1 MADEAVMAGELVSVE
16 SSVNAALSQITK
28 AEIDQ
33 QIATAHAYPRSLSK
47 FKNRALEMATL
58 DEETA
63 ESCIY
68 SRPVGKDPKTG
79 QQKYAEG
86 MSVRMAEIVGAC
98 FGNLR
103 VGAMLVEMTPRYVK
117 ARGFA
122 HDLETNFASTSEVVE
137 STVNRNGLPY
147 DERMRAVVA
156 KAAIAK
162 ARRDATFQVV
172 PKALCKPIEAAAR
185 QAAIGDAS
193 TIGKRRDAVAK
204 WVAVLGIDPARVW
217 ASLGV
222 AGADDLT
229 VEHLTTLTGV
239 RTAIKDGESTIDEA
253 FPTLA
258 QESSG
263 SAAKAAAA
271 KAVAATRKKAS
282 ANGPGKAST
291 SQQPGE
297 PEPQPTPVEPPA
309 PSSDPKESAMRALV
323 EQIGLANTL
332 DSLDGLK
339 RHANGYHDDG
349 LFGDDDLAEVSRLI
363 RERIDAMTTP
373 DGEIVEGGAA

>member
-1 MADEAVMAGELVSVE
+1 MADDAVVAGELVSVE

-33 QIATAHAYPRSLSK
+33 QISTAHAYPRSLSK
-47 FKNRALEMATL
+47 FKSRALEMATL

-103 VGAMLVEMTPRYVK
+103 VGAMIVEMTPRYVK

-122 HDLETNFASTSEVVE
+122 HDLETNFASTSEVIE
-137 STVNRNGLPY
+137 STVKANGLPY

-156 KAAIAK
+156 KAAISK

-185 QAAIGDAS
+185 QAAIGDA
-193 TIGKRRDAVAK
+193 TTLGKRRDAAAG
-204 WVAVLGIDPARVW
+204 WVARLGIDPQRVW

-222 AGADDLT
+222 TGADDLT

-239 RTAIKDGESTIDEA
+239 RTAIKDGEVSIDEA
-253 FPTLA
+253 FPSLA
-258 QESSG
+258 QEG
-263 SAAKAAAA
+263 GGAAAKAAAA
-271 KAVAATRKKAS
+271 ARA
-282 ANGPGKAST
+282 AST
-291 SQQPGE
+291 MKRKSTLKSL
-297 PEPQPTPVEPPA
+297 EPQPGGETAPPPTTPA
-309 PSSDPKESAMRALV
+309 PSPKVAAMEALTALIEKAATV
-323 EQIGLANTL
+323 ADLEALR
-332 DSLDGLK
+332 SK
-339 RHANGYHDDG
+339 ANGHHDDG
-349 LFGDDDLAEVSRLI
+349 LFGDRDIEEVKAAIHARLA
-363 RERIDAMTTP
+363 AMTTP
-373 DGEIVEGGAA
+373 DGEIVGGGAA

>member
-1 MADEAVMAGELVSVE
+1 MAGEVLSGELVSVE

-33 QIATAHAYPRSLSK
+33 QISTAHAYPRSLSK
-47 FKNRALEMATL
+47 FKARALEMATL

-79 QQKYAEG
+79 QQKFAEG

-103 VGAMLVEMTPRYVK
+103 VGAMIVEMTPRYVK

-137 STVNRNGLPY
+137 STVKANGAPY

-156 KAAIAK
+156 KAAISK

-193 TIGKRRDAVAK
+193 TISKRREAVAK

-217 ASLGV
+217 SSLGV
-222 AGADDLT
+222 SGPDDLS

-239 RTAIKDGESTIDEA
+239 RTAIKDGEVSIDEA
-253 FPTLA
+253 FPATSQHGA
-258 QESSG
+258 G
-263 SAAKAAAA
+263 DAARAAAAKAAATA
-271 KAVAATRKKAS
+271 VEKAA
-282 ANGPGKAST
+282 GKRDTA
-291 SQQPGE
+291 
-297 PEPQPTPVEPPA
+297 PA
-309 PSSDPKESAMRALV
+309 EAGKEV
-323 EQIGLANTL
+323 Q
-332 DSLDGLK
+332 
-339 RHANGYHDDG
+339 
-349 LFGDDDLAEVSRLI
+349 
-363 RERIDAMTTP
+363 
-373 DGEIVEGGAA
+373 

>member
-1 MADEAVMAGELVSVE
+1 MADDAVVAGELVSVE

-33 QIATAHAYPRSLSK
+33 QISTAHAYPRSLSK
-47 FKNRALEMATL
+47 FKSRALEMATL

-103 VGAMLVEMTPRYVK
+103 VGAMIVEMTPRYVK

-122 HDLETNFASTSEVVE
+122 HDLETNFASTSEVIE
-137 STVNRNGLPY
+137 STVKANGLPY

-156 KAAIAK
+156 KAAISK

-185 QAAIGDAS
+185 QAAIGDA
-193 TIGKRRDAVAK
+193 TTLGKRRDAAAG
-204 WVAVLGIDPARVW
+204 WVARLGIDPQRVW

-222 AGADDLT
+222 TGADDLT

-239 RTAIKDGESTIDEA
+239 RTAIKDGEVSIDEA
-253 FPTLA
+253 FPSLA
-258 QESSG
+258 QEG
-263 SAAKAAAA
+263 GGAAAKAAAA
-271 KAVAATRKKAS
+271 ARA
-282 ANGPGKAST
+282 AST
-291 SQQPGE
+291 MKRKSTLKSL
-297 PEPQPTPVEPPA
+297 EPQPGGETAPPPTTPA
-309 PSSDPKESAMRALV
+309 PSPKVAAMEALTALIEKAATV
-323 EQIGLANTL
+323 ADLEALR
-332 DSLDGLK
+332 SK
-339 RHANGYHDDG
+339 ANGHHDDG
-349 LFGDDDLAEVSRLI
+349 LFGDRDIEEVKAAIHARLA
-363 RERIDAMTTP
+363 AMTTP

>member
-1 MADEAVMAGELVSVE
+1 MAQDEMAMKGELVSVE
-16 SSVNAALSQITK
+16 ESVNAALAQITK

-47 FKNRALEMATL
+47 FKSRALEMATL

-103 VGAMLVEMTPRYVK
+103 VGAMIVEMTPRYVK

-122 HDLETNFASTSEVVE
+122 HDLETNFASTSEVIE
-137 STVNRNGLPY
+137 STVKANGLPY

-156 KAAIAK
+156 KAAISK

-185 QAAIGDAS
+185 QAAIGDA
-193 TIGKRRDAVAK
+193 TTLGKRRDAAAG
-204 WVAVLGIDPARVW
+204 WVARLGIDPQRVW

-222 AGADDLT
+222 TGADDLT
-229 VEHLTTLTGV
+229 VDHLTTLTGV
-239 RTAIKDGESTIDEA
+239 RTAIKDGEASLDEA
-253 FPTLA
+253 FPPLA
-258 QESSG
+258 TDAPG
-263 SAAKAAAA
+263 SAAKSAAAAAAEKARKKSQPKPAEKPPAPADTPPAAAAAESDPKAAAIASLTTAAA
-271 KAVAATRKKAS
+271 KATTVDELEAIRKKA
-282 ANGPGKAST
+282 NG
-291 SQQPGE
+291 
-297 PEPQPTPVEPPA
+297 
-309 PSSDPKESAMRALV
+309 
-323 EQIGLANTL
+323 
-332 DSLDGLK
+332 
-339 RHANGYHDDG
+339 HHDDG
-349 LFGDDDLAEVSRLI
+349 LFGDSDLEQVKSALQARLA
-363 RERIDAMTTP
+363 AMTTP
-373 DGEIVEGGAA
+373 DGEIVEGGAR

>member
-1 MADEAVMAGELVSVE
+1 MADGEAMTGELVSVE
-16 SSVNAALSQITK
+16 ASVNAALAQITK

-33 QIATAHAYPRSLSK
+33 QIATAHAYPRSIAK
-47 FKNRALEMATL
+47 FKARALEMATL

-103 VGAMLVEMTPRYVK
+103 VGAMIVEMTPRYVK

-137 STVNRNGLPY
+137 STVKSNGMPY

-156 KAAIAK
+156 KAAISK

-222 AGADDLT
+222 AGAEDLT
-229 VEHLTTLTGV
+229 VDHLTTLTGV

-253 FPTLA
+253 FPQLSD
-258 QESSG
+258 EGGG

-271 KAVAATRKKAS
+271 RAAALAKKKPAAAARSTPAAASPEPAAADPKVAAMDALTA
-282 ANGPGKAST
+282 AIAKAST
-291 SQQPGE
+291 VDELESIRSQ
-297 PEPQPTPVEPPA
+297 
-309 PSSDPKESAMRALV
+309 
-323 EQIGLANTL
+323 ANA
-332 DSLDGLK
+332 
-339 RHANGYHDDG
+339 HHDDG
-349 LFGDDDLAEVSRLI
+349 LFGDRDLEQVKAAIYGRL
-363 RERIDAMTTP
+363 ESMTTP

>member
-1 MADEAVMAGELVSVE
+1 MAEEVLSGELVSVE
-16 SSVNAALSQITK
+16 ASVNAALAQITK

-33 QIATAHAYPRSLSK
+33 QIATAHAYPRSIAK
-47 FKNRALEMATL
+47 FKARALEMATL

-103 VGAMLVEMTPRYVK
+103 VGAMIVEMTPRYVK

-137 STVNRNGLPY
+137 STVKSNGMPY

-156 KAAIAK
+156 KAAISK

-222 AGADDLT
+222 AGAEDLT
-229 VEHLTTLTGV
+229 VDHLTTLTGV

-253 FPTLA
+253 FPA
-258 QESSG
+258 ISDGASG
-263 SAAKAAAA
+263 PAAKAAAA
-271 KAVAATRKKAS
+271 RAAALAKKKPAASPVAVQELSPADPKAEAMQSLTSAIKA
-282 ANGPGKAST
+282 AST
-291 SQQPGE
+291 
-297 PEPQPTPVEPPA
+297 VEELEA
-309 PSSDPKESAMRALV
+309 IRSKADA
-323 EQIGLANTL
+323 
-332 DSLDGLK
+332 
-339 RHANGYHDDG
+339 HHDDG
-349 LFGDDDLAEVSRLI
+349 LFGDRDVDAVKSAIFGRL
-363 RERIDAMTTP
+363 ESMTTP
-373 DGEIVEGGAA
+373 DGEIVEGGAR

>member
-1 MADEAVMAGELVSVE
+1 MADDAVVTGELVSVE

-47 FKNRALEMATL
+47 FKSRALEMATL

-103 VGAMLVEMTPRYVK
+103 VGAMIVEMTPRYVK

-122 HDLETNFASTSEVVE
+122 HDLETNFASTSEVIE
-137 STVNRNGLPY
+137 STVKANGLPY

-156 KAAIAK
+156 KAAISK

-185 QAAIGDAS
+185 QAAIGDA
-193 TIGKRRDAVAK
+193 TTLGKRRDAAAG
-204 WVAVLGIDPARVW
+204 WVARLGIDPQRVW

-222 AGADDLT
+222 TGADDLT

-239 RTAIKDGESTIDEA
+239 RTAIKDGEVSIDEA
-253 FPTLA
+253 FPTPSQDGGGA
-258 QESSG
+258 
-263 SAAKAAAA
+263 AAKAAAA
-271 KAVAATRKKAS
+271 ARAAATMKRK
-282 ANGPGKAST
+282 ST
-291 SQQPGE
+291 PKSL
-297 PEPQPTPVEPPA
+297 EPQPGGETAPPPTTPA
-309 PSSDPKESAMRALV
+309 PSPKVAAMEALTALIEKAATV
-323 EQIGLANTL
+323 ADLEALR
-332 DSLDGLK
+332 SK
-339 RHANGYHDDG
+339 ANGHHDDG
-349 LFGDDDLAEVSRLI
+349 LFGDHDVEQVKAAIHARLA
-363 RERIDAMTTP
+363 AMTTP

>member
-1 MADEAVMAGELVSVE
+1 MADDAVVTGELVSVE

-47 FKNRALEMATL
+47 FKSRALEMATL

-103 VGAMLVEMTPRYVK
+103 VGAMIVEMTPRYVK

-122 HDLETNFASTSEVVE
+122 HDLETNFASTSEVIE
-137 STVNRNGLPY
+137 STVKANGLPY

-156 KAAIAK
+156 KAAISK

-185 QAAIGDAS
+185 QAAIGDA
-193 TIGKRRDAVAK
+193 TTLGKRREAAAG
-204 WVAVLGIDPARVW
+204 WVARLGIDPQRVW

-222 AGADDLT
+222 TGADDLT

-239 RTAIKDGESTIDEA
+239 RTAIKDGEVSIDEA
-253 FPTLA
+253 FPTPSQDGGGA
-258 QESSG
+258 
-263 SAAKAAAA
+263 AAKAAAA
-271 KAVAATRKKAS
+271 ARAAATMKRK
-282 ANGPGKAST
+282 ST
-291 SQQPGE
+291 LKSL
-297 PEPQPTPVEPPA
+297 EPQPGGETAPPPTTPA
-309 PSSDPKESAMRALV
+309 PSPKVAAMEALTASIEKAATV
-323 EQIGLANTL
+323 ADLEALR
-332 DSLDGLK
+332 SK
-339 RHANGYHDDG
+339 ANGHHDDG
-349 LFGDDDLAEVSRLI
+349 LFGDRDIEEVKAAIHARLA
-363 RERIDAMTTP
+363 AMTTP